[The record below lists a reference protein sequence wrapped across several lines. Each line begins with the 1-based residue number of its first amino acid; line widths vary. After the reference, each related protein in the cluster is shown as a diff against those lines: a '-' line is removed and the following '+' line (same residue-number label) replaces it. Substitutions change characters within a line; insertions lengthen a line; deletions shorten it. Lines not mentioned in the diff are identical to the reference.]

1 MRKNCSSVRKK
12 IEKKVCKFEAEGREF
27 VMFLRFTFLGLSTLE
42 NFKIALEQII
52 QKVKGQD
59 NYGSRIFFNFSCHFL
74 WKNGK
79 KIQIEQFFQS
89 ENFSIFSSAKLARK
103 NEIPNQSNL
112 FWGREKIGNS

>member
-1 MRKNCSSVRKK
+1 MV
-12 IEKKVCKFEAEGREF
+12 AEYF
-27 VMFLRFTFLGLSTLE
+27 VTFPA
-42 NFKIALEQII
+42 I
-52 QKVKGQD
+52 
-59 NYGSRIFFNFSCHFL
+59 SCG
-74 WKNGK
+74 KMEK